1 MAGLYWINIDLE
13 GQPVGESPYLLIVGV
28 EWWANQEIRLKGVDT
43 TELVLKGTQSF
54 SLKINN
60 FDRYKNNVL
69 MNRRPTKKTRRR
81 GNVTFGLKSN
91 YSELEDKMR
100 PWLASKVIR
109 DEGDNGEYELTFQL
123 PREYHSLQVLP
134 HLKNIPPHSSPR
146 HTLSYSISSQY
157 QNIEPHTHTH
167 TQHTHTT
174 PHHTTILTTSLN
186 LLVIS
191 QGGTL
196 SSLSGFPHY
205 PQNGLEVESWNRS
218 HCHTAELHSI
228 RRRNDFACARPT
240 EFLSGRIVGH
250 PRPPGLPR
258 WRSVGG
264 LCQLVYPSCRDSP
277 SPTRSA

>member
-69 MNRRPTKKTRRR
+69 MNQRPTKKPRRR
-81 GNVTFGLKSN
+81 SNITFGLKSN

-100 PWLASKVIR
+100 PWLASKVIK
-109 DEGDNGEYELTFQL
+109 DEGDNGEYELTFQF

-134 HLKNIPPHSSPR
+134 RLKIYHPHSSPR
-146 HTLSYSISSQY
+146 HTLSHSITLHLHS
-157 QNIEPHTHTH
+157 
-167 TQHTHTT
+167 
-174 PHHTTILTTSLN
+174 HHTTSHQITTTLTTSLN

-191 QGGTL
+191 LGGTL
-196 SSLSGFPHY
+196 SSCYG
-205 PQNGLEVESWNRS
+205 VV
-218 HCHTAELHSI
+218 HCT
-228 RRRNDFACARPT
+228 
-240 EFLSGRIVGH
+240 
-250 PRPPGLPR
+250 
-258 WRSVGG
+258 
-264 LCQLVYPSCRDSP
+264 
-277 SPTRSA
+277 